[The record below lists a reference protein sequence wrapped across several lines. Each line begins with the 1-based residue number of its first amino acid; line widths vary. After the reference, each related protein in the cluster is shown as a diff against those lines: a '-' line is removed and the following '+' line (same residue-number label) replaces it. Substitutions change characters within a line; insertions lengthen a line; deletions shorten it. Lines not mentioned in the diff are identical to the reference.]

1 MTPSV
6 GIKIKAKASP
16 KARARTT
23 RAKARVSLEMM
34 DKELANEGE
43 LKTVT
48 FVVGVV
54 AEAIGNEIAG
64 RSRT

>member
-1 MTPSV
+1 MTPCV
-6 GIKIKAKASP
+6 GIKTKAKASP

-23 RAKARVSLEMM
+23 RAKARARFDMM
-34 DKELANEGE
+34 DKELATEGE
-43 LKTVT
+43 LRTVT
-48 FVVGVV
+48 FVFGAV